1 MQLCGPIVV
10 TPIIV
15 GPIVVDL
22 WTLVRDVLFDAYKM
36 CKRFFISQGGFEVLI
51 LHHFKLP
58 CVLLLSKASS
68 ESTQTS
74 EMELYT

>member
-1 MQLCGPIVV
+1 MQHCGPIIV

-22 WTLVRDVLFDAYKM
+22 WTLVRDVLFNTYKM
-36 CKRFFISQGGFEVLI
+36 CKIFFISQGGFEVLI
-51 LHHFKLP
+51 LHHFKLL
-58 CVLLLSKASS
+58 CVLLLSETKS

-74 EMELYT
+74 RM